1 MRSSHVVLGQV
12 EIAFDDEH
20 AVGGAG
26 LLLVAARPRARRLA
40 ATLAMRRALGADPVL
55 GPVTPRRS
63 RLADAVE
70 RWAGGG
76 GAHSP
81 VGVLAAS
88 PWPVMAALPGRR
100 LLAPLRSRCALASA
114 RVEPRNG
121 EAAAGHRRPAE
132 KVGARPAR
140 LMTGLRQA

>member
-63 RLADAVE
+63 PLADAVE
-70 RWAGGG
+70 ALGWRWRRSFAGWGAGG
-76 GAHSP
+76 
-81 VGVLAAS
+81 LA
-88 PWPVMAALPGRR
+88 WP
-100 LLAPLRSRCALASA
+100 
-114 RVEPRNG
+114 
-121 EAAAGHRRPAE
+121 
-132 KVGARPAR
+132 
-140 LMTGLRQA
+140 